1 VPFMEGELRGRR
13 TGVVVALGIRLEE
26 KVDVVWNSEFEEV
39 EKEIVDVAVLFD
51 MEVGVEEVASV
62 VVD

>member
-1 VPFMEGELRGRR
+1 MEGELRGRR

>member
-39 EKEIVDVAVLFD
+39 EKEIRGCRLTCRR
-51 MEVGVEEVASV
+51 S
-62 VVD
+62 